1 MSDLIRF
8 SVNVGAGRMLD
19 ADGGVLTAAA
29 LMEIEAGEYRW
40 ESDPGIVTMNTLI
53 SASTGKV
60 VFESGGFGHHPL
72 PLPLMAQLR
81 TAGGH
86 DDADSVG
93 RIEELYVDGMV
104 VRAAGWITVQDGDDD
119 PGRRYAVA
127 VAAGNLRGVSVD
139 AEAVEQYVEYLDDEN
154 GVPVDA
160 IMYARQWKIAGLTGV
175 NWPADSTARIRMVDD
190 PAEEM
195 PEEMDDLE
203 DDEMEDEPMAAA
215 IVSGPIGD
223 FDSSMVHAAIKQGM
237 ALQSSASAAPPAEW
251 FQNPNLDRATPLVVE
266 ASGRVYGHLAP
277 WQWGN
282 ETACHVGFGDRCV
295 CAPPSPDG
303 QYPYML
309 SGGGVLCADG
319 STQPASP
326 IAYLGGHVADDGK
339 VAWTSIKA
347 AYDDPGNVGLIVNM
361 GEDAH
366 GIWLAGYVSPTRTEA
381 ERAVIRACGVSGH
394 WRTRLQGDP
403 HPGARLIGACCVLSE
418 GFPKQYLTAS
428 VGPDAELPAPAQAP
442 RATYDEDG
450 LVVLVAANGTAG
462 LAHGH
467 DPVDRAAYDALSAR
481 VVAAEATIERLSAQ
495 VGLLDGPARQV
506 VRERL
511 SAG

>member
-1 MSDLIRF
+1 MTDPIRLT
-8 SVNVGAGRMLD
+8 VTTGAGRVL
-19 ADGGVLTAAA
+19 ASDGEVLTAAA
-29 LMEIEAGEYRW
+29 LLEIEAGEYRW

-60 VFESGGFGHHPL
+60 IFEAGGFGMRAL
-72 PLPLMAQLR
+72 PQPFLAQLKSDEY
-81 TAGGH
+81 H
-86 DDADSVG
+86 DGAVSVG
-93 RIEELYVDGMV
+93 RIEEMAADAAI
-104 VRAAGWITVQDGDDD
+104 VRASGWVTVGDGEED
-119 PGRRYAVA
+119 PGRRYALA
-127 VAAGNLRGVSVD
+127 LAAGNMRAVSVD
-139 AEAVEQYVEYLDDEN
+139 AEVLDSTIEYVLDDE
-154 GVPVDA
+154 GFPVDA
-160 IMYARQWKIAGLTGV
+160 ICHAHTWQIMGLTAVAFG
-175 NWPADSTARIRMVDD
+175 ADESARVRLSDALV
-190 PAEEM
+190 EEVEDEM
-195 PEEMDDLE
+195 EMDDE
-203 DDEMEDEPMAAA
+203 DTPDVPMAASVA
-215 IVSGPIGD
+215 DYAVFVETFPNTQR
-223 FDSSMVHAAIKQGM
+223 VVT
-237 ALQSSASAAPPAEW
+237 SATATDTVAPPAEW

-303 QYPYML
+303 AYPYML
-309 SGGGVLCADG
+309 SGGGVLCSDG
-319 STQPASP
+319 SFQPASP

-347 AYDDPGNVGLIVNM
+347 AYDDPDNVGLIVNM
-361 GEDAH
+361 GEDEH
-366 GIWLAGYVSPTRTEA
+366 GIWMAGYVSPTRTEA

-428 VGPDAELPAPAQAP
+428 VGEAELPAMAEGPK
-442 RATYDEDG
+442 ATYDEDG
-450 LVVLVAANGTAG
+450 LVVLTAANGTAG

-467 DPVDRAAYDALSAR
+467 DPVDRASYNSLEAR
-481 VVAAEATIERLSAQ
+481 VVAAEDAVRSLRASLA
-495 VGLLDGPARQV
+495 LLDGPARQA
-506 VRERL
+506 VREAL